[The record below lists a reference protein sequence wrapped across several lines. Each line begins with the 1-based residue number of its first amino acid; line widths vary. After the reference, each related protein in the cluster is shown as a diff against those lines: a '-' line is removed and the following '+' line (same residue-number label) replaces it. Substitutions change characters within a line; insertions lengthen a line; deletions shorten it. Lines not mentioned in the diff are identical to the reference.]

1 MRILGLLF
9 SATTC
14 IAGEFVNLTFDEP
27 DLTGWLTPIDPGGP
41 LEGNTSEI
49 LRAWTV
55 TVNGNALTRMT
66 YAPEGTGSAGLVTL
80 LENPA
85 ADKQT
90 VLGSHTL
97 LLYSPFASTPEIRVR
112 QTGTIPAETTG
123 LWIGSAGYI
132 EGFVN
137 GIKIGEVKPELG
149 SQAVLDVTRFAGQE
163 VSLEFVLR
171 YGGSARFDIFGFT
184 PIPEPSTWA
193 LCGVGGIVLLCL
205 GKRRIR

>member
-1 MRILGLLF
+1 MKTQLAVLGLIL
-9 SATTC
+9 AQPC
-14 IAGEFVNLTFDEP
+14 IGSPFINLTFDEP
-27 DLTGWLTPIDPGGP
+27 DLTGSLTPIHPGGP

-49 LRAWTV
+49 LRGWSLTV
-55 TVNGNALTRMT
+55 DGQPKLRME
-66 YAPEGTGSAGLVTL
+66 YAPRGTGGGSLAYLVN
-80 LENPA
+80 NPA
-85 ADKQT
+85 GSL
-90 VLGSHTL
+90 LGPHSLTL
-97 LLYSPFASTPEIRVR
+97 FSPFPSTPEIRVG
-112 QTGTIPAETTG
+112 QTGTIPAEATG

-149 SQAVLDVTRFAGQE
+149 SQVVLDVTRFAGQE

-193 LCGVGGIVLLCL
+193 LFGVGATAMFLFA
-205 GKRRIR
+205 RR